1 VSDEA
6 APSRW
11 AGARR
16 ALRIGIYTA
25 GAVTALATPWWIQH
39 LEYFRVRR
47 VEIVGSRYVPPATVL
62 AALALDST
70 ASLWA
75 RLAPLE
81 TRVARHPQVLA
92 AVITRKLPGTLVVTL
107 RENLPV
113 ALVQAPDGLNPY
125 DADARPLP
133 IDPSQTPL
141 DLPLVARRD
150 AAALRLLGDLQQR
163 HAALF
168 ARVSEVRW
176 DEDGGMRVLLTG
188 VTVRTDARTTAQR
201 FTEILPVEA
210 DLTRRGV
217 RARELD
223 LRYRD
228 QIVARIE

>member
-1 VSDEA
+1 VNDA

-11 AGARR
+11 ARFRR
-16 ALRIGIYTA
+16 LRRISIYGA
-25 GAVTALATPWWIQH
+25 GALLLLATPWWVQQ

-47 VEIVGSRYVPPATVL
+47 VEIAGSRYVPPASVL
-62 AALALDST
+62 AALALDSS
-70 ASLWA
+70 ASVWA
-75 RLAPLE
+75 RVGPLE
-81 TRVARHPQVLA
+81 ARVAQHPQVLSA
-92 AVITRKLPGTLVVTL
+92 RIRRKLPGTLVVTV

-141 DLPLVARRD
+141 DLPVVARRD
-150 AAALRLLGDLQQR
+150 SAALRLLGDLQVLD
-163 HAALF
+163 ATLF

-176 DEDGGMRVLLTG
+176 DQDGGMRVLLTG
-188 VTVRTDARTTAQR
+188 VTVRTDAQTTAQR

-223 LRYRD
+223 LRFRD